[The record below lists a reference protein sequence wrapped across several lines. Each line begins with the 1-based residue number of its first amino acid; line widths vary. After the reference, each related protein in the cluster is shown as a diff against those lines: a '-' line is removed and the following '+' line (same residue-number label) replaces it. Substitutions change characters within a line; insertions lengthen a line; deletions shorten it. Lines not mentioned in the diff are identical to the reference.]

1 MRCQVSAL
9 LLAAGSSRRM
19 GRTKQLLPVSE
30 RPAVTLCA
38 AKLLEAGVTDVVV
51 VTGTDHEGILDALAG
66 LPLRYARNN
75 NPGSDMAASVRAGL
89 VALDPS
95 AVTGVL
101 VCLSDHPLVAA
112 DTIRALVRTHQED
125 KDTVLIP
132 SCQGRRGHP
141 SLFPFSVIQKIYSAA
156 SLRDIIR
163 DASVKSLVLELEDE
177 GVFLDMDT
185 QEDYRRIIAR
195 ADRRP

>member
-1 MRCQVSAL
+1 
-9 LLAAGSSRRM
+9 M